1 MWQQKLVV
9 THLSEFCENYALAV
23 LQTSSIVLT
32 GAGRESGVRVRDPVL
47 AVHVD
52 PGPRSV
58 RAALLL
64 QPRGGGQAQA
74 VRPQHRAL
82 QPQGD
87 HTVHYGPGW
96 YVFRSPLC

>member
-1 MWQQKLVV
+1 M
-9 THLSEFCENYALAV
+9 

-47 AVHVD
+47 AVHGD
-52 PGPRSV
+52 PGPRRV

-64 QPRGGGQAQA
+64 QPRGRGQAQA
-74 VRPQHRAL
+74 VRPQHGAL

-87 HTVHYGPGW
+87 HAVTT
-96 YVFRSPLC
+96 